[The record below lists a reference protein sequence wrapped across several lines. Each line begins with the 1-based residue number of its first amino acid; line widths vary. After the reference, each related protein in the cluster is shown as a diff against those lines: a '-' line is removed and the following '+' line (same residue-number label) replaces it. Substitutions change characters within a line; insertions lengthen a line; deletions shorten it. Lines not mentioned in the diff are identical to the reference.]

1 MTHILKL
8 IIKYYT
14 DKYLIKF
21 KYKMLI
27 SLLNYDLIKESFSS
41 IDIYIC

>member
-1 MTHILKL
+1 MTHVLKL
-8 IIKYYT
+8 TIKYYS
-14 DKYLIKF
+14 DKFLIKF

-41 IDIYIC
+41 IDIYLC